1 MHAGAVDGWHAVT
14 DGAGGDGTPAEIE
27 AGLRLLARLVSRM
40 WTRCDRCGR
49 PATRE
54 RTPQDRDAEDFPRVF
69 RCDEH
74 AQGLVTHPVAWGA
87 EDMRALSALAF
98 PPDAG
103 TLTSAEADELRRQ
116 GDG

>member
-1 MHAGAVDGWHAVT
+1 V
-14 DGAGGDGTPAEIE
+14 TPAEIE

>member
-1 MHAGAVDGWHAVT
+1 MSARRYPSEAT
-14 DGAGGDGTPAEIE
+14 TLPEIHV
-27 AGLRLLARLVSRM
+27 AKPSR
-40 WTRCDRCGR
+40 
-49 PATRE
+49 A
-54 RTPQDRDAEDFPRVF
+54 AEDFPRVF

>member
-1 MHAGAVDGWHAVT
+1 M
-14 DGAGGDGTPAEIE
+14 TPDEVE
-27 AGLRLLARLVSRM
+27 TGLRLLARIVARQ
-40 WTRCDRCGR
+40 WQRCDRCVR

-54 RTPQDRDAEDFPRVF
+54 RTPQDRDAADFPRVF

-98 PPDAG
+98 PPEPG
-103 TLTSAEADELRRQ
+103 TLTRAEADELRRQ